1 MISLMPAAFQRTGF
15 FIDTITEFSYTLKE
29 NGGFLMQYLKDE
41 VRNNISEKALQEF
54 REKGYTGASIRNIA
68 KKSDTSVG
76 NIYKYFSGKD
86 DIYENLIGSVYSKV
100 MSCID
105 QFSQVELDENAEKV
119 FYGLMG
125 NIMDLVEDNSE
136 ELSILFNKSEGSKY
150 ENCKNTFIDFI
161 TDTVTRMMNY
171 KLGLE
176 GKSMQD
182 SFKIYLLSCSLVNS
196 ISIILS
202 EKKDSVVIKKQI
214 LDMIDILF
222 GDIFGKLDI

>member
-1 MISLMPAAFQRTGF
+1 
-15 FIDTITEFSYTLKE
+15 
-29 NGGFLMQYLKDE
+29 MQYLKDE
-41 VRNNISEKALQEF
+41 VRNNITEKALQEF
-54 REKGYTGASIRNIA
+54 REKGYNGASIRSIA
-68 KKSDTSVG
+68 KNSDTSVG
-76 NIYKYFSGKD
+76 NIYKYFNGKD
-86 DIYENLIGSVYSKV
+86 DIYENLIGSVYSRV

-105 QFSQVELDENAEKV
+105 QFSQVKLDENSEKV

-136 ELSILFNKSEGSKY
+136 ELSILFNKSEGSRY
-150 ENCKNTFIDFI
+150 ENCKSTFTDFI

-176 GKSMQD
+176 GKSLQD
-182 SFKIYLLSCSLVNS
+182 NFKIYLLSCSLVNS

-202 EKKDSVVIKKQI
+202 EIKDSAEIKRQI

-222 GDIFGKLDI
+222 GNIFGELGT

>member
-1 MISLMPAAFQRTGF
+1 
-15 FIDTITEFSYTLKE
+15 
-29 NGGFLMQYLKDE
+29 MQYLKDE
-41 VRNNISEKALQEF
+41 VRNNITEKALQEF
-54 REKGYTGASIRNIA
+54 REKGYNGASIRSIA
-68 KKSDTSVG
+68 KNSDTSVG
-76 NIYKYFSGKD
+76 NIYKYFNGKD
-86 DIYENLIGSVYSKV
+86 DIYENLIGSVYSRV

-105 QFSQVELDENAEKV
+105 QFSQVKLDENSEKV

-136 ELSILFNKSEGSKY
+136 ELSILFNKSEGSRY
-150 ENCKNTFIDFI
+150 ENCKSTFTDFI

-176 GKSMQD
+176 GKSLQD
-182 SFKIYLLSCSLVNS
+182 NFKIYLLSCSLVNS

-202 EKKDSVVIKKQI
+202 EKKDSAEIKRQI

-222 GDIFGKLDI
+222 GNIFGELDT